1 MIAAPALPPSD
12 DWRTTDQ
19 DEVNRRRAR
28 ALEEAPRV
36 ENKDPRHP
44 VFSNFTVHSP
54 SGQAYSVEIREIEP
68 RHASCDCVDFSV
80 NGLGTCKHVEA
91 VMTHLQ
97 GIDAAGSKRID
108 LVPDREAGSLR
119 VERGVER
126 LPAGL
131 RRLFDSEGRLTS
143 GVTPEMAL
151 AWWSRPEQ
159 PELRVSQEVAPWLEG
174 RRRERE
180 SHHLRRTYEQQV
192 QAGVWPLQET
202 LLPLFPYQRQGM
214 LHLACAERA
223 LLADEMGLGKT
234 VQAIAACALLQRIGL
249 AERALVVTPVSL
261 RAEWEELIRR
271 FTGASSGSV
280 AGNRA
285 RRLAA
290 YEREQAPFFTLVT
303 YEQMLTDA
311 LEVNARL
318 RPEIVILD
326 EAQRIRNWNNKTA
339 LAVKRLRSRYAWVLT
354 DAPLDERIDELY
366 SLVSFLDPSV
376 FGPLFRFNREFYH
389 FDERGRPK
397 GVRNLDQLRRRVRPL
412 LLRRLRTEVATE
424 LPHQTERTYL
434 VPMSEGQRLAY
445 RRRETAL
452 QALLARRRSPVN
464 LLQRAEQGVHALR
477 MLCDTPY
484 ILDQTDRACP
494 KAEELARILPQ
505 CLAAPGAK
513 VVIYSEW
520 QRMLELVSGVCRRLR
535 VDFAWRTGKQPKE
548 TKRAETQR
556 FREDPACR
564 ILLCTNAADSRFNLP
579 EGSVVIHCDQPWNPN
594 RRLWGPRGR
603 SLTVLRLVS
612 ENTIEQRLHAAREIG
627 AADSKDR
634 LARIR
639 GLMSVAKPKDDDPAK
654 RFCEGAAELLQG
666 ALVSC
671 EERFPDQGDISVLMV
686 VVESDALHWRE
697 QLRPL
702 ESACLPPPLEV
713 LDRPAADL
721 LRRLAESGVIRTS
734 IRASRQLYPASD
746 EEQERTRAHELFAGL
761 KAKLA
766 KVKTP

>member
-1 MIAAPALPPSD
+1 
-12 DWRTTDQ
+12 
-19 DEVNRRRAR
+19 
-28 ALEEAPRV
+28 
-36 ENKDPRHP
+36 
-44 VFSNFTVHSP
+44 
-54 SGQAYSVEIREIEP
+54 
-68 RHASCDCVDFSV
+68 
-80 NGLGTCKHVEA
+80 
-91 VMTHLQ
+91 
-97 GIDAAGSKRID
+97 
-108 LVPDREAGSLR
+108 LR

-126 LPAGL
+126 RPRGL
-131 RRLFDSEGRLTS
+131 RRLFDEEGRLAS

-234 VQAIAACALLQRIGL
+234 VQAIAACALLRRIAL
-249 AERALVVTPVSL
+249 AERVLVVTPVSL
-261 RAEWEELIRR
+261 RAEWEEHIRR
-271 FTGASSGSV
+271 FTGASSGAV
-280 AGNRA
+280 EGNRA

-326 EAQRIRNWNNKTA
+326 EAQRIRNWSNKTA

-376 FGPLFRFNREFYH
+376 FGPLFRFNREFYD
-389 FDERGRPK
+389 FDEHGRPK

-412 LLRRLRTEVATE
+412 LLRRLRTEVAAE
-424 LPHQTERTYL
+424 LPQRSERTYL

-445 RRRETAL
+445 QRRETAL

-464 LLQRAEQGVHALR
+464 LLQRAERDVHALR

-484 ILDQTDRACP
+484 ILDPSDRACP

-505 CLAAPGAK
+505 CLAAPEAK

-520 QRMLELVSGVCRRLR
+520 ERMLELMSGVCRRLR

-548 TKRAETQR
+548 KKRTESQR

-564 ILLCTNAADSRFNLP
+564 ILLCTDATDSPFNLP

-594 RRLWGPRGR
+594 RRLARAQRG
-603 SLTVLRLVS
+603 SYTVLHLVS
-612 ENTIEQRLHAAREIG
+612 ENTIEQRLLG
-627 AADSKDR
+627 APAPRDS

-639 GLMSVAKPKDDDPAK
+639 ALLPPSAPKAASAAPLDPAQS
-654 RFCEGAAELLQG
+654 FCDGAAELLQG

-671 EERFPDQGDISVLMV
+671 EERFPAQKDASVLLV
-686 VVESDALHWRE
+686 VVESDAQRWRE
-697 QLRPL
+697 RLRPL
-702 ESACLPPPLEV
+702 EAACFPPGVLLQLEV
-713 LDRPAADL
+713 LDRSAADL
-721 LRRLAESGVIRTS
+721 LRRLAEFGVVS
-734 IRASRQLYPASD
+734 PSVRASRQIYPPPSVSN
-746 EEQERTRAHELFAGL
+746 EEQARARAHELFAGL

-766 KVKTP
+766 EVKSP